1 MNINLEL
8 YRIFYV
14 TVKTGSISK
23 AAKELFTSQPAVSQ
37 SIKLLEQKLGG
48 QLFFRTSKGVL
59 LTAEGEIFFRYIE
72 QGYHLIQ
79 TAEHKFQ
86 EMLHLL
92 TGQIRI
98 GAGDT
103 LSKYYLLPYL
113 GRFNER
119 YPQIQIHVTNQTTF
133 EILDLLKSGKIDL
146 GIINLPI
153 DPDEA
158 VKIAETQEIQDC
170 FVAGRKFKKLSLGEI
185 NLQELTK
192 YPVMV
197 LEKGSNSRAFLDKYW
212 NANGLEL
219 QPEFELGTI
228 DLLVHFAK
236 TGLGISCVV
245 KNFIREELQSEE
257 LYEVKIREPIPKRSI
272 GLVILRD
279 VPLSTAA
286 RQFVALLTS
295 DKKGIAEMDAN
306 VKW

>member
-1 MNINLEL
+1 MHINLEL

-14 TVKTGSISK
+14 TAKTGSISK

-48 QLFFRTSKGVL
+48 QLFFRTSKGVS

-72 QGYHLIQ
+72 QGYQLIQ

-113 GRFNER
+113 GQFNECH
-119 YPQIQIHVTNQTTF
+119 PQIQIHVTNQTTF
-133 EILDLLKSGKIDL
+133 EILDFLKSGKIDL

-153 DPDEA
+153 ERDAA
-158 VKIAETQEIQDC
+158 VEITETQKIQDC
-170 FVAGRKFKKLSLGEI
+170 FVAGRKFRHLSEAEI
-185 NLQELTK
+185 SLTDLTK
-192 YPVMV
+192 YPIMV
-197 LEKGSNSRAFLDKYW
+197 LEKGGNSRTFLEKYW
-212 NANGLEL
+212 SANGLVL

-228 DLLVHFAK
+228 DLLIHFAK
-236 TGLGISCVV
+236 TGLGVSCVI
-245 KNFIREELQSEE
+245 KDFISEELQNGE
-257 LYEVKIREPIPKRSI
+257 LYEIKVKEPIPKRSI
-272 GLVILRD
+272 GLVVLRD

-286 RQFVALLTS
+286 RKFVSLLTTGA
-295 DKKGIAEMDAN
+295 KETQVNGR
-306 VKW
+306 

>member
-1 MNINLEL
+1 MQINLEL
-8 YRIFYV
+8 YRIFYM
-14 TVKTGSISK
+14 TAKTGSISK

-48 QLFFRTSKGVL
+48 QLFFRTSRGVS

-72 QGYHLIQ
+72 QGYQLIQ

-86 EMLHLL
+86 EMLHLM

-113 GRFNER
+113 GRFNESH
-119 YPQIQIHVTNQTTF
+119 PQIQIHVTNQTTF
-133 EILDLLKSGKIDL
+133 EILEFLKAGKIDL

-153 DPDEA
+153 EPGDAIE
-158 VKIAETQEIQDC
+158 ITETQQIRDC
-170 FVAGRKFKKLSLGEI
+170 FVAGPKFKHLSIGEI
-185 NLQELTK
+185 SLQELTK
-192 YPVMV
+192 YPIMV
-197 LEKGSNSRAFLDKYW
+197 LEKGGNSRAFLEKYW
-212 NANGLEL
+212 NANGLVL

-228 DLLVHFAK
+228 DLLAHFAK

-245 KNFIREELQSEE
+245 KDFIREELQNEE
-257 LYEVKIREPIPKRSI
+257 LYEVKIKEPIPKRSI
-272 GLVILRD
+272 GLAVLRD

-286 RQFVALLTS
+286 RRFVTLLTS
-295 DKKGIAEMDAN
+295 DGKAS
-306 VKW
+306 VKNGC